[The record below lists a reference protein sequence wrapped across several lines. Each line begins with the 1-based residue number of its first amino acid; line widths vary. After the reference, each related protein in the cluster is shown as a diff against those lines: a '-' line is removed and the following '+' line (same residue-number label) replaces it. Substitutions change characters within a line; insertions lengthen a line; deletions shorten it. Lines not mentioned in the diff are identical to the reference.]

1 MAKKENAFVYLVPED
16 PYFTAIISQCI
27 TELSYRRP
35 EYKHI
40 ILPIYGI
47 KFNLSSFTH
56 VRFIKYTLYYYFKQA
71 TLLSR
76 IKKLIKSNLDSNANK
91 KTYYFSFFDWLTLKD
106 WIPAITHDFVDEM
119 DFINHYELD
128 GIKIG
133 DLVCDTYLRFSPSP
147 VFNCSDPFV
156 LSLLHKAKRYTKMM
170 SSVLKRYNVACV
182 VGSYVTYI
190 YHGIPHRVANSKGI
204 VSIAFGCLQQFARVN
219 VPHQLASQTAP
230 YETYC
235 FNGLHGY
242 DNNLINLAKNTLEN
256 RISSSYDQTVPYM
269 KRLRD
274 LKEEKNQSLLG
285 SIVIFLHDF
294 FDSPHVYKWI
304 LFPDFYTWIVDTIN
318 FCIAHNIIIFIKPH
332 PNQSNDSKRVVSA
345 LREKFQ
351 FNKCINWLDAQLSNS
366 SIYIAKPLLVVTVYG
381 SIAPEATYAGIRVLL
396 AGDHPGINFPIGHV
410 ARSKADYFAAFLNP
424 LSIATGD
431 PEAAIAFIIQHN
443 INIYQKEGQ
452 SLISYLGCSFN
463 CLDANPEIIK
473 TAASKKF
480 IKHEVCKLLNDM
492 EISGLLA
499 PPGKIILENMF
510 RIECSS

>member
-1 MAKKENAFVYLVPED
+1 MPKKENAFVYLVPED
-16 PYFTAIISQCI
+16 PYFTTIISQCI
-27 TELSYRRP
+27 KELSCRRP

-40 ILPIYGI
+40 ILPIYGA
-47 KFNLSSFTH
+47 KFNLSSFTCMK
-56 VRFIKYTLYYYFKQA
+56 FIKSATFFYFKQL

-76 IKKLIKSNLDSNANK
+76 IKKLVESNLHSDDK
-91 KTYYFSFFDWLTLKD
+91 KNIYYFNFFDWLMLKD
-106 WIPAITHDFVDEM
+106 WSPPIIQDFSDEM
-119 DFINHYELD
+119 DFIRHCELD

-147 VFNCSDPFV
+147 VFDCSDPFV

-182 VGSYVTYI
+182 IGSYVTYI
-190 YHGIPHRVANSKGI
+190 HHGIPHRVANSNGI

-219 VPHQLASQTAP
+219 VPHKLASQTAP

-242 DNNLINLAKNTLEN
+242 DNNLINFAKNSLEN

-269 KRLRD
+269 QRVRE
-274 LKEEKNQSLLG
+274 LKEEINQSLHG
-285 SIVIFLHDF
+285 SIVVFLHDF
-294 FDSPHVYKWI
+294 FDSPHAYKWI

-351 FNKCINWLDAQLSNS
+351 FNKCINWLDSQLSNS
-366 SIYIAKPLLVVTVYG
+366 SIYIAKPELVVTVYG
-381 SIAPEATYAGIRVLL
+381 SVAPEATYAGIPVLL
-396 AGDHPGINFPIGHV
+396 AGDHPGINFPIGHT
-410 ARSKADYFAAFLNP
+410 AQSQEDYFAAFLNP
-424 LSIATGD
+424 LSISAGN
-431 PEAAIAFIIQHN
+431 PVAAIAFTIQHN
-443 INIYQKEGQ
+443 INIYQKDGQ

-463 CLDANPEIIK
+463 QLDANPEILQHE
-473 TAASKKF
+473 ASKGF
-480 IKHEVCKLLNDM
+480 IKKEVSKLIDDIEL
-492 EISGLLA
+492 SGLLA
-499 PPGKIILENMF
+499 
-510 RIECSS
+510 CSRDDNTRKFI

>member
-16 PYFTAIISQCI
+16 PYYTAIISQCI

-56 VRFIKYTLYYYFKQA
+56 LRFIKSTLYYYFKQA
-71 TLLSR
+71 TLLSS

-106 WIPAITHDFVDEM
+106 WIPVITQDFVDEM
-119 DFINHYELD
+119 DFINHCELD

-156 LSLLHKAKRYTKMM
+156 LSILHRAKRYGKMM
-170 SSVLKRYNVACV
+170 SSVLQKYNVACV
-182 VGSYVTYI
+182 IGSYVTYVQ
-190 YHGIPHRVANSKGI
+190 HGIPHRVANLNGI
-204 VSIAFGCLQQFARVN
+204 VTISLGCLQQFARIN
-219 VPHQLASQTAP
+219 MPHKLPSQTAP
-230 YETYC
+230 YESYC

-242 DNNLINLAKNTLEN
+242 DNNLINLATNSLEN
-256 RISSSYDQTVPYM
+256 RIMSSYDETVPYM
-269 KRLRD
+269 QRLRE
-274 LKEEKNQSLLG
+274 LKEEKHQFLYG

-294 FDSPHVYKWI
+294 FDSPHAYKWI

-318 FCIAHNIIIFIKPH
+318 FCIANDITIYIKPH
-332 PNQSNDSKRVVSA
+332 PNQTNDSKRVVSA
-345 LREKFQ
+345 LREEFK
-351 FNKCINWLDAQLSNS
+351 FNKCINWLDSQVSNS
-366 SIYIAKPLLVVTVYG
+366 SIYIAKPILVVTVYG
-381 SIAPEATYAGIRVLL
+381 SIAPEATYAGIPVLL
-396 AGDHPGINFPIGHV
+396 AGDHPGINFPIGHT
-410 ARSKADYFAAFLNP
+410 ARSQAEYFAAFLNP
-424 LSIATGD
+424 LSISTGD

-463 CLDANPEIIK
+463 HLDANPDIMQS
-473 TAASKKF
+473 ASSKKF
-480 IKHEVCKLLNDM
+480 IKHEVCKLINNI
-492 EISGLLA
+492 EISGLLT
-499 PPGKIILENMF
+499 PSGKDNAQKLI
-510 RIECSS
+510 